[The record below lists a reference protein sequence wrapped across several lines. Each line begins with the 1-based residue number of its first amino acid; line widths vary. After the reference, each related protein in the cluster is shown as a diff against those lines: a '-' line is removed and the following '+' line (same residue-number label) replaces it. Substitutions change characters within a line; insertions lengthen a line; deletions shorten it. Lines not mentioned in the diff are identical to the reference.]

1 MADAS
6 IDTRRGPAA
15 LVDLSLASASPRR
28 LRYRRFSLFQRWIHF
43 FIMVSFTVLV
53 FTGMPLRYSDQGW
66 AQWQMRHL
74 GGIQT
79 AGIVHRFA
87 AMIMVACVFLMIGF
101 FTGILI
107 KRRGRFWGPGTMV
120 PNRKDWDDLVA
131 MWRWFL
137 GGPRPVLQFDR
148 YSFYEKGEFWAA
160 SAGVSIMCITGA
172 MLWFPQLTTQ
182 YLPGIFLNFA
192 LVNHSGGALLAMGFV
207 FVFWHVFHAHLRPEV
222 FPMDK
227 GMFETGLPLDH
238 YAEERP
244 LEYERRVREG
254 TLQEVLV
261 YEPDARRQKVHN
273 VIWWVVTVISLAV
286 WAAFVV
292 FIVWWLGHVVGL
304 WS

>member
-1 MADAS
+1 VTNAS
-6 IDTRRGPAA
+6 IDT
-15 LVDLSLASASPRR
+15 LLSPEAIAEVSTAYVAPREMQ
-28 LRYRRFSLFQRWIHF
+28 YRRFTAFQRWVHF
-43 FIMVSFTVLV
+43 FIMLSFTVLV

-66 AQWQMRHL
+66 AQWEMRHL

-79 AGIVHRFA
+79 AGIIHRFA
-87 AMIMVACVFLMIGF
+87 AIIMCTCVMCMVGF
-101 FTGILI
+101 FTGILM

-120 PNRKDWDDLVA
+120 PNRRDWDDLIA

-160 SAGVSIMCITGA
+160 SAGVTIMCITGA
-172 MLWFPQLTTQ
+172 MLWYPQLTTQ
-182 YLPGIFLNFA
+182 FLPGIFLNFA

-227 GMFETGLPLDH
+227 TMFEGGLPLDE
-238 YAEERP
+238 YARERP

-254 TLQEVLV
+254 TLHEVLV
-261 YEPDARRQKVHN
+261 PGVSARRRRVEN
-273 VIWWVVTVISLAV
+273 PIWWSITVVSLLV
-286 WAAFVV
+286 WAAFVI
-292 FIVWWLGHVVGL
+292 FITWWLGHVVGL
-304 WS
+304 W